1 MYPTPDAPS
10 AEHFAWC
17 LDPRETN
24 PTSIWDYENL
34 DDGTLFYLCGREPL
48 APDTAPSLDPGPSSA
63 PASPSSDA
71 ARKLSCSQL
80 LPPCNPI
87 QGVSLPRPLA
97 ISPHLCPLSTV
108 HSPDLVQGIIF
119 FSQVLYRCPAVL
131 DRASP
136 SYSRTQSTT
145 EMNMPCSL
153 SRTIDGSCCSE
164 D

>member
-1 MYPTPDAPS
+1 MRLAVLRQRVAEGSGRPILLGLRLGTATCRGLWQRAPS
-10 AEHFAWC
+10 
-17 LDPRETN
+17 
-24 PTSIWDYENL
+24 
-34 DDGTLFYLCGREPL
+34 
-48 APDTAPSLDPGPSSA
+48 PDTAPSLDPGPSSA

-136 SYSRTQSTT
+136 SYSRTQSTA

-153 SRTIDGSCCSE
+153 SKTIDGSCCSE